1 VNPNRKERAIVLSLT
16 DNAVEAARQLAAD
29 SGLEPDPGL
38 RISAGEPTPTG
49 TPIEITLASGPESSD
64 QTVENAGAT
73 VYVGDD
79 VAGFLDDK
87 VLDAAIEGD
96 RVRFRIGPA
105 A

>member
-1 VNPNRKERAIVLSLT
+1 VLSLT
-16 DNAVEAARQLAAD
+16 DNAAEAARQLAAD

-38 RISAGEPTPTG
+38 RISAGEPTASG
-49 TPIEITLASGPESSD
+49 TPLEITLASGPHESD
-64 QTVENAGAT
+64 QTVQDGGAT

-96 RVRFRIGPA
+96 RVRFRIGTARA

>member
-1 VNPNRKERAIVLSLT
+1 VLSLT
-16 DNAVEAARQLAAD
+16 ETAAEAARRLAAD

-38 RISAGEPTPTG
+38 RISAGEPTATG
-49 TPIEITLASGPESSD
+49 TPIEITLASGPEVSD
-64 QTVENAGAT
+64 QTVENGGAT

-96 RVRFRIGPA
+96 RVRFRIGTA
-105 A
+105 AGA